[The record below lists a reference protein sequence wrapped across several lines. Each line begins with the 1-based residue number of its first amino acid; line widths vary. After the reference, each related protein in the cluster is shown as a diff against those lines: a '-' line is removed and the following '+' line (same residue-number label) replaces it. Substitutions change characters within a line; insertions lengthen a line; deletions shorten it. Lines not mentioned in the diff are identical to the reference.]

1 MNLKKEDY
9 IKITK
14 KRYKGKFGKKAI
26 GKQIMINQINNFYN
40 ALNSYKYHK
49 NNYNVGD
56 RVLLKKGIL
65 LHGTYK
71 NIEGLEEIV
80 KNGLVSSWFIDARQS
95 KYPSSVGVWNLKQ
108 DYYLDE
114 YINFYSGGTVKY
126 YNQQDDKSETKVI
139 KYNELSNFIDD
150 FKNKDYLVWKMEQTK
165 EARFLP
171 SLVQNKVQIGIIFN
185 SDNEEIKP
193 LLENDI
199 LSLDMSDE
207 NVKDFVLDRYYQQ
220 FIKDRQHK
228 DDFFTDRESAILFGI
243 PSCFIEGILV
253 GRDYEKDETMLNKI
267 KELLP
272 NCYICN
278 LDGKVIKI

>member
-1 MNLKKEDY
+1 MNKEEY

-14 KRYKGKFGKKAI
+14 KRYKGKFGKKAL
-26 GKQIMINQINNFYN
+26 GKKIMLNQINNFYN
-40 ALNSYKYHK
+40 SINTKLPNH
-49 NNYNVGD
+49 NYNVGD
-56 RVLLKKGIL
+56 RVLLKKGTL

-80 KNGLVSSWFIDARQS
+80 KNGLVSSWFIDARKS

-126 YNQQDDKSETKVI
+126 YNQQDNNSETKVI
-139 KYNELSNFIDD
+139 KYNELNSFIDD
-150 FKNKDYLVWKMEQTK
+150 FKSKDYLVWKMEQTK

-193 LLENDI
+193 LLKNDI

-207 NVKDFVLDRYYQQ
+207 EVKDFVNEKYYSQ
-220 FIKDRQHK
+220 FIKERKNK
-228 DDFFTDRESAILFGI
+228 DDFFTNRESAILFGI

-253 GRDYEKDETMLNKI
+253 GKAYEKDDNMLNKI

-272 NCYICN
+272 NAYICN
-278 LDGKVIKI
+278 LDGKIIKP